1 MYVRVYDK
9 PNNRY
14 YKSMAYCVVN
24 IGYDRHYIVLN
35 PYEDR
40 FELVAHLDKSTKEYQ
55 LLVETIQF
63 DTDEWEKYEKAYL
76 LKYKHYC
83 KAHGK
88 DDTVE
93 LLWGYRD
100 VCENFE
106 FISSILENKFFPV
119 EGSGIMLREL
129 TDTADWNYIL
139 TQQDADEFMKLF
151 VGFHDSTLDKIVF
164 EDQQVTSSAIATFD
178 NSGWYG
184 IIELCFEKIVAVNIR
199 PVGENYTP
207 YIYEATLIVKDETVF
222 WADDHM
228 KTEDLSYE
236 GSYIKALSMKW
247 RKIG

>member
-1 MYVRVYDK
+1 M
-9 PNNRY
+9 
-14 YKSMAYCVVN
+14 
-24 IGYDRHYIVLN
+24 
-35 PYEDR
+35 
-40 FELVAHLDKSTKEYQ
+40 
-55 LLVETIQF
+55 ETIQF

-164 EDQQVTSSAIATFD
+164 EDSSVLRQLQATS
-178 NSGWYG
+178 
-184 IIELCFEKIVAVNIR
+184 
-199 PVGENYTP
+199 
-207 YIYEATLIVKDETVF
+207 
-222 WADDHM
+222 
-228 KTEDLSYE
+228 
-236 GSYIKALSMKW
+236 
-247 RKIG
+247 